1 MSLSLKELLKQAGQ
15 LTKEEQL
22 ELISCI
28 ADGLRSNNSPS
39 LENKHT
45 ITEFRCVA
53 KNLLNEIDATE
64 YVNSLRGEWE
74 ERENKLREGL

>member
-28 ADGLRSNNSPS
+28 ADELRTNNSQS
-39 LENKHT
+39 LEHKRT
-45 ITEFRCVA
+45 ITEFRGVA
-53 KNLLNEIDATE
+53 KNLLNGMDATE
-64 YVNSLRGEWE
+64 YVNSLRDEWE
-74 ERENKLREGL
+74 EREKQLREGL

>member
-1 MSLSLKELLKQAGQ
+1 MSLSLKELLKQAAQ

-28 ADGLRSNNSPS
+28 ANGLKKNNSQS
-39 LENKHT
+39 LENKHN
-45 ITEFRCVA
+45 IGEFRGVA

-74 ERENKLREGL
+74 EREKQLREG

>member
-28 ADGLRSNNSPS
+28 ADGLRTNNSES
-39 LENKHT
+39 LEHKRS
-45 ITEFRCVA
+45 ITEFRGVA
-53 KNLLNEIDATE
+53 KNLLNGIDATE
-64 YVNSLRGEWE
+64 YVNSFRGKWE
-74 ERENKLREGL
+74 ERETQLRENL

>member
-1 MSLSLKELLKQAGQ
+1 MSPSLKELLKQVEQ
-15 LTKEEQL
+15 LSKEEQL

-28 ADGLRSNNSPS
+28 ADGLRSNNSQS

-45 ITEFRCVA
+45 IAEFQGVA
-53 KNLLNEIDATE
+53 QDLLNGIDATE

-74 ERENKLREGL
+74 EREKQLRETL